1 MPWVFLLL
9 FTFPFSFAMA
19 EPVLQRTNVVAEQRQ
34 QLAVVY
40 GELQQSVHK
49 DFDLNLLPKI
59 RVLREQAKSIGEVS
73 ILVDSLLLEGSIFQ
87 QYGAYRDALQLHH
100 QALSIAEKHDD
111 VTLMLGVYF
120 AFIELEVDLE
130 RFDAARHYLTLVER
144 LIKAKQLAGES
155 TQLYTLWKATVLQHK
170 GSFHEV
176 IDLLKPLIEEQPRA
190 SEIQAQ
196 VLLLNASAKLALGEF
211 ENARRSLL
219 AIQQPEQSLSTKE
232 VIKYHILLATC
243 HLQAGEVFQAQLVA
257 SKQLERTFDTR
268 YLSEQGKLQQIIASA
283 YAQQNDYQHA
293 HQYLQRALLTEQG
306 INLQKR
312 SNKVLQLEAQYSL
325 AAQKQQLNVLEKDNA
340 EQAVQLVQQQQQIEN
355 VRLSQQRWILLIL
368 LGVGISGFL
377 YWRWQNKR
385 YLVLLKEQVK
395 ARTAELD
402 ERNERLQ
409 ALSFTDSLT
418 GLRNRHYF
426 FSIIDSLINQ
436 ENEHEAILCLVDID
450 HFKRINDTYGH
461 AAGDIILQK
470 FAEIL
475 KQCTRK
481 SDIVVRWGGEEF
493 LLLMP
498 NMSRQ
503 DACELVERIRLQ
515 VSSYPFM
522 INDHI
527 LTCTC
532 SMGFAPLPLV
542 PERRKWLNWEQTL
555 ELADVG
561 LYIAKETRRNAWLG
575 IAGLAEY
582 QGYENAELVSKQAR
596 TLIRTGI
603 LKVYASHSQVT
614 LNA

>member
-9 FTFPFSFAMA
+9 ITFPFSFAMA

-87 QYGAYRDALQLHH
+87 QYGAYRDALQLHQ

-130 RFDAARHYLTLVER
+130 RLDAARHYLTLVER

-368 LGVGISGFL
+368 LGVGIGGFL

-436 ENEHEAILCLVDID
+436 ETEHEAILCLVDID

-582 QGYENAELVSKQAR
+582 QGYENAELVTKQAR

>member
-1 MPWVFLLL
+1 MPWFVCALLL
-9 FTFPFSFAMA
+9 LPVSFAFA
-19 EPVLQRTNVVAEQRQ
+19 EPVLQRSNMVAEQRQ
-34 QLAVVY
+34 QLTVVY
-40 GELQQSVHK
+40 TELQQSVQK
-49 DFDLNLLPKI
+49 DFDLSLLPKV
-59 RVLREQAKSIGEVS
+59 RVLREQAKSIGETS
-73 ILVDSLLLEGSIFQ
+73 ILIDSLLLEGRMFQ

-100 QALSIAEKHDD
+100 QALALAEKNNDMA
-111 VTLMLGVYF
+111 LLLSVYF

-130 RFDAARHYLTLVER
+130 RFDAALYYLTASER
-144 LIKAKQLAGES
+144 LIKVNQLDGES
-155 TQLYTLWKATVLQHK
+155 SVLHTLWKATVLHHK
-170 GSFHEV
+170 GSYHEV
-176 IDLLKPLIEEQPRA
+176 ITLLASLLQLHQLQYPLQSKI
-190 SEIQAQ
+190 
-196 VLLLNASAKLALGEF
+196 LLLNASAQLALGEF
-211 ENARRSLL
+211 ETARRALL
-219 AIQQPEQSLSTKE
+219 GIGQPEQILSTKE
-232 VIKYHILLATC
+232 LIEYHILLATC
-243 HLQAGEVFQAQLVA
+243 HLQAGELFQAQLVA
-257 SKQLERTFDTR
+257 AKQLERTFDTR
-268 YLSEQGKLQQIIASA
+268 YLSEQGLLQQILASA
-283 YAQQNDYQHA
+283 YAQQQDYQHA
-293 HQYLQRALLTEQG
+293 HQYLQRALMTERG

-340 EQAVQLVQQQQQIEN
+340 EQAVQLIQQQQQIEN
-355 VRLSQQRWILLIL
+355 VRLSQQRWILLVL
-368 LGVGISGFL
+368 LAVGVSGFL

-385 YLVLLKEQVK
+385 YLVMLKEQVK

-426 FSIIDSLINQ
+426 FSVIDSFINKESEQ
-436 ENEHEAILCLVDID
+436 ENILCLVDID

-461 AAGDIILQK
+461 SAGDIILQK

-498 NMSRQ
+498 NMTRQ

-515 VSSYPFM
+515 VSSYPFV

-542 PERRKWLNWEQTL
+542 PERQKWLNWEQTL

-575 IAGLAEY
+575 IAGLADY
-582 QGYENAELVSKQAR
+582 QVYENAELITKQAR

-603 LKVYASHSQVT
+603 LKVYTSHSQVM